1 MYVVYMP
8 KYKGDIPDFNIIKVI
23 SKYMECTNYDC
34 EILSAPGYMN
44 INKFTTDK
52 FYDEIAPIFRR
63 EKLDSFQNAE
73 VGIFNGMNG
82 TRRVS
87 SGVTC
92 RQLHENSIVSH
103 RLKLISLQCNKNQ
116 DHRKMLFF
124 MEKEASFNDVIT
136 IKNYKE
142 FLHTVEVRAIMVGSS
157 NQNFT
162 TYYGGNKQKA
172 DKGEADVFMFIGE
185 EKIAKDIIEVGNADI
200 VISKSMNYEKDDAA
214 EGYLRNIL
222 EDFLKN
228 SLI

>member
-1 MYVVYMP
+1 MP

-23 SKYMECTNYDC
+23 STYMNHTNYDC

-52 FYDEIAPIFRR
+52 FYDKIGPVLRR
-63 EKLDSFQNAE
+63 KKSGLLSSTG

-82 TRRVS
+82 TRRVLP
-87 SGVTC
+87 GVTC
-92 RQLHENSIVSH
+92 RQLHEASIITH
-103 RLKLISLQCNKNQ
+103 GLKLISLQCNKNQ
-116 DHRKMLFF
+116 DHRKMMFF
-124 MEKEASFNDVIT
+124 MEKKTKTFFDDVIT
-136 IKNYKE
+136 IKNYKK
-142 FLHTVEVRAIMVGSS
+142 FLNTVVVRAVMVGSS

-185 EKIAKDIIEVGNADI
+185 EKIAKDVIEVGNADI
-200 VISKSMNYEKDDAA
+200 VVSKSMNYEKDVAA
-214 EGYLRNIL
+214 EGYLRKIL
-222 EDFLKN
+222 EEFLKN